1 MRDKRT
7 SGVSSPKND
16 VTLRRDEDHHAQK
29 GAKNVHIHVDVYKKQ
44 EKMNMTLSEYFK
56 DEPRGAKAEM
66 AEYLKITPTWLS
78 QLMKGERRASAA
90 LCMKIE
96 KATGG
101 LVKRKDLRPDLFGAV
116 KKGL

>member
-1 MRDKRT
+1 MIAQTKSYATIRAKGKADAVESIGR
-7 SGVSSPKND
+7 VSTDAASTQPMWRKN
-16 VTLRRDEDHHAQK
+16 
-29 GAKNVHIHVDVYKKQ
+29 
-44 EKMNMTLSEYFK
+44 NMTLTEYFK

-101 LVKRKDLRPDLFGAV
+101 LVKRKELRPDLFGSA
-116 KKGL
+116 KS

>member
-1 MRDKRT
+1 
-7 SGVSSPKND
+7 
-16 VTLRRDEDHHAQK
+16 
-29 GAKNVHIHVDVYKKQ
+29 
-44 EKMNMTLSEYFK
+44 MTLLEYFAE
-56 DEPRGAKAEM
+56 EPRGAKAEM

-101 LVKRKDLRPDLFGAV
+101 LVRRKDLRPDLYGPIR
-116 KKGL
+116 

>member
-1 MRDKRT
+1 
-7 SGVSSPKND
+7 
-16 VTLRRDEDHHAQK
+16 
-29 GAKNVHIHVDVYKKQ
+29 
-44 EKMNMTLSEYFK
+44 MTLTEYFEH
-56 DEPRGAKAEM
+56 EPRGAKAEM

>member
-1 MRDKRT
+1 MIHQIKSYANMR
-7 SGVSSPKND
+7 
-16 VTLRRDEDHHAQK
+16 
-29 GAKNVHIHVDVYKKQ
+29 AK
-44 EKMNMTLSEYFK
+44 EKTMTLTEYFK

-90 LCMKIE
+90 LCMEIE

-116 KKGL
+116 KS